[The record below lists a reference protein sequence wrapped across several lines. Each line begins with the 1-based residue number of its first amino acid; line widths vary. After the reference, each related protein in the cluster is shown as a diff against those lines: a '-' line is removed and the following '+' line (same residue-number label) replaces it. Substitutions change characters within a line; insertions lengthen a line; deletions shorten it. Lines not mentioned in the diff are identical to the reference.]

1 MDDPR
6 LQPELPQRSHLS
18 MQKEEKDMRGGGGG
32 GNSNILTNIL
42 IRFVSIS
49 VISALTGPE
58 KISSPALKC
67 INTTYPVM
75 DN

>member
-6 LQPELPQRSHLS
+6 LHPEPPQRSHLS
-18 MQKEEKDMRGGGGG
+18 MQKEEKDMGGG